1 MRSVRPT
8 GRGLKRWLVAGVIAV
23 QLHGCGLGTYV
34 SDFMAGEEN
43 TTPPAPLTEFEP
55 TIEVEELWSVD
66 IGAGTDEHYLKLAP
80 AIADET
86 VFIAD
91 RDGEVY
97 AVDID
102 SGDTLW
108 EQDTDAPVSGGP
120 GIAEE
125 MVLLGTQDG
134 EVLAL
139 SRSDGEL
146 LWTASVSSEV
156 LSPPAG
162 EEGIVV
168 ARTVDGKLFGIDAVN
183 GKRLWT
189 YDRQVP
195 VLTLRGTSAPIV
207 VAGLTASPAST
218 AARWLP
224 SRSLPVRSPGRYRS
238 PSREADPTS
247 NAWSMWM
254 PICWFSAIRSTWPP
268 TADGWPRYRS
278 RAAASSGTRSILR
291 MPEWGWMPITSTSP
305 MMRASCGRSI
315 AFPVAPYG
323 GKKNCAA
330 ARRRRRLSAGDYVV
344 VGDLEGYLHWMRS
357 DSGKLAARV
366 QVDDAAII
374 VPPLIVN
381 ATVIAYSSSG
391 TLSAYRAGSE

>member
-1 MRSVRPT
+1 MRSVRPR
-8 GRGLKRWLVAGVIAV
+8 GRGLNRWLVAGVIAV

-66 IGAGTDEHYLKLAP
+66 IGTGTDEHYLKLAP

-91 RDGEVY
+91 RNGEVH

-108 EQDTDAPVSGGP
+108 ERDTDAPVSGGP

-207 VAGLTASPAST
+207 VAGLTIAGFDSGALVALEIATGKVAWEIQIAQPRGRSDLERMVDVDADLLVFRDTLYVASYRGPV
-218 AARWLP
+218 AAV
-224 SRSLPVRSPGRYRS
+224 SIESGRVEWDQEHSSYAGMGVD
-238 PSREADPTS
+238 ADNLYLADDES
-247 NAWSMWM
+247 IVWALDRFSGSSAW
-254 PICWFSAIRSTWPP
+254 RQKKLR
-268 TADGWPRYRS
+268 G
-278 RAAASSGTRSILR
+278 RAATAPVSSG
-291 MPEWGWMPITSTSP
+291 
-305 MMRASCGRSI
+305 
-315 AFPVAPYG
+315 
-323 GKKNCAA
+323 
-330 ARRRRRLSAGDYVV
+330 DYIV
-344 VGDLEGYLHWMRS
+344 VGDLEGYLHWMRR

-366 QVDDAAII
+366 QVDDSAII

>member
-1 MRSVRPT
+1 M
-8 GRGLKRWLVAGVIAV
+8 AGVIAV
-23 QLHGCGLGTYV
+23 HLHGCGLGTYV

-55 TIEVEELWSVD
+55 TTEVEELWSVD

-80 AIADET
+80 AVAGET

-97 AVDID
+97 AVDIN

-108 EQDTDAPVSGGP
+108 ERDTGAPVSGGA

-139 SRSDGEL
+139 SRSDGAL
-146 LWTASVSSEV
+146 RWTASVSSEV

-168 ARTVDGKLFGIDAVN
+168 ARTVDGKLFGIDAAN

-207 VAGLTASPAST
+207 VAGLCIAGFDSGALVALEIATGKVAWEIQIAQPRGRSDLERMVDVDADLLVFRDTLYVATYRGRVAAVSIESGRVEWDQEHSSYAGMGVDADNLYLSDDESIVWALDRFSGSSVWRQKKLRGRAATAPAS
-218 AARWLP
+218 
-224 SRSLPVRSPGRYRS
+224 V
-238 PSREADPTS
+238 
-247 NAWSMWM
+247 
-254 PICWFSAIRSTWPP
+254 
-268 TADGWPRYRS
+268 
-278 RAAASSGTRSILR
+278 
-291 MPEWGWMPITSTSP
+291 
-305 MMRASCGRSI
+305 
-315 AFPVAPYG
+315 
-323 GKKNCAA
+323 
-330 ARRRRRLSAGDYVV
+330 GDYVV
-344 VGDLEGYLHWMRS
+344 VGDLEGYLH
-357 DSGKLAARV
+357 
-366 QVDDAAII
+366 
-374 VPPLIVN
+374 
-381 ATVIAYSSSG
+381 
-391 TLSAYRAGSE
+391 